1 MNDLIGQLK
10 AMMGQRAASDQ
21 TRVAM
26 PKRHPAIKAAGPD
39 GPVEQATEM
48 IAAYE
53 KFRPTAYRDPG
64 GVPTIGYG
72 MTQGVRMGDT
82 IDEPAA
88 MDSMLAHIR
97 RDSADF
103 SRRERGRFGAV
114 PPELLSASYNLGVGG
129 VLDKAEMRG
138 PLLRRDYNAA
148 ADLLMQAD
156 KQDGKTL
163 RGLTKRRAEE
173 AAMLRERGAPRPNI
187 PALLTGR

>member
-1 MNDLIGQLK
+1 MNDLIERLR
-10 AMMGQRAASDQ
+10 AAMGQRAASDQ

-26 PKRHPAIKAAGPD
+26 PKPHPVIKAAGPD
-39 GPVEQATEM
+39 GPVEQAAEM

-72 MTQGVRMGDT
+72 MTRGVRMGDT
-82 IDEPAA
+82 ISEPAA

-103 SRRERGRFGAV
+103 ARREGGRFGAL
-114 PPELLSASYNLGVGG
+114 PPELYSASYNLGVSG
-129 VLDKAEMRG
+129 VLDKAGLRG
-138 PLLRRDYNAA
+138 PLLRGDYSAA
-148 ADLLMQAD
+148 ADALMRAD

-173 AAMLRERGAPRPNI
+173 AAMLRERGAPKPDI
-187 PALLTGR
+187 PMLLTGR